1 MHFRS
6 GVGGDTK
13 ITEEAFALIKELETV
28 QAEINLEINN
38 LEVCLGQLDQYQ
50 QEIQQLQQQV
60 VQVEQQLRTTMAP
73 TYAPHDRDKAQHDQQ
88 VSLISI
94 FFFLMFLIYCMYLK
108 KNGGRKTEFLTV
120 FF

>member
-88 VSLISI
+88 VSLIFI
-94 FFFLMFLIYCMYLK
+94 CFFDVFDLLYVFEK
-108 KNGGRKTEFLTV
+108 KMEEGKQNF
-120 FF
+120 